1 MFYSYLKKMKAV
13 IEDVCGFIMF
23 DRFKTTDRGCL
34 WIHSLSSIT
43 YYTPRFILFS
53 IGFDID
59 GPSKNSKEE
68 NMSVA
73 MVT

>member
-1 MFYSYLKKMKAV
+1 MFVDS
-13 IEDVCGFIMF
+13 FI
-23 DRFKTTDRGCL
+23 
-34 WIHSLSSIT
+34 IIIT

-59 GPSKNSKEE
+59 EPSKNSKEE